1 MQMTKVQTLAKLL
14 KAANIQ
20 VSDTAEWQSY
30 EDGEVTLSDGIY
42 VQVGRGY
49 LIVNK
54 WVDNGE
60 AIRHWPTRKDAQQIL
75 SDVREALAA

>member
-1 MQMTKVQTLAKLL
+1 MTKVQTLAKLL
-14 KAANIQ
+14 QAADIQ
-20 VSDTAEWQSY
+20 VNGTSEWKSH

-75 SDVREALAA
+75 SDVREAFAA